1 MFFSGITKNSNREI
15 LNKNLFTLKRSD
27 GIFWGSLENLIF
39 GGGRGGGGGGGVIK
53 DQYIRH
59 YPKRGAWTVCRFN
72 WGRLAKKRRGCF

>member
-39 GGGRGGGGGGGVIK
+39 GGGRGVGGGVGGHKRPIYK
-53 DQYIRH
+53 TL
-59 YPKRGAWTVCRFN
+59 PK
-72 WGRLAKKRRGCF
+72 KGCLDSLQI

>member
-39 GGGRGGGGGGGVIK
+39 GGGRGGGGGGGGHKRPIYK
-53 DQYIRH
+53 TL
-59 YPKRGAWTVCRFN
+59 PK
-72 WGRLAKKRRGCF
+72 KGCLDSLQI